1 MADIVEMASSDQRK
15 TFRRRVLKGGLIA
28 FKHMNSS
35 LTCTVKNLSS
45 AGACLL
51 TTQSAAVPDDFYLL
65 VRSSAMRS
73 RCRVAWRNGE
83 RLGVCFV

>member
-1 MADIVEMASSDQRK
+1 MSDLVEVASPDQRK

-35 LTCTVKNLSS
+35 LTCTVRNLSS

-51 TTQSAAVPDDFYLL
+51 TTQSAAVPDDFHLL
-65 VRSSAMRS
+65 VSVRRQSFPDS
-73 RCRVAWRNGE
+73 
-83 RLGVCFV
+83 